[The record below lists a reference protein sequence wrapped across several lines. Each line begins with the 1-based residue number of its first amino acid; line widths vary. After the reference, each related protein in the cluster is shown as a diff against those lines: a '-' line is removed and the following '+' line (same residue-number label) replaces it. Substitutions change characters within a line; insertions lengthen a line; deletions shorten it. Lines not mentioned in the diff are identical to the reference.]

1 MTCANILVG
10 LGKDREGMETG
21 DAGWEGGDAAI
32 CVAPRRERRQI
43 TRAEVVTIV
52 FQSTL
57 PRRER
62 HPADIDKDG
71 KDEFQSTLPRRERRR
86 LCRSAA
92 WFELNFNPRSRE
104 GSDVRNTKINLG
116 KTKISIHA
124 PAKGAIA
131 QIQYADLGDN
141 FNPCS
146 REGSDCRPENRR
158 SALSHFNPRSREGS
172 DPVVHGRWIRP
183 H

>member
-52 FQSTL
+52 
-57 PRRER
+57 
-62 HPADIDKDG
+62 
-71 KDEFQSTLPRRERRR
+71 FQSTLPRRERRR

-146 REGSDCRPENRR
+146 REGSDTVSRPFQFRI
-158 SALSHFNPRSREGS
+158 ADFNPRSREGS
-172 DPVVHGRWIRP
+172 DLR
-183 H
+183 